1 VKSHLR
7 TESLYENSE
16 TSYVEHRVEN
26 LTAPQ
31 LLFGFRQLGRRSKAN
46 SWKTSGISVATLD
59 SEIALSDKAER
70 NLPFHEKGELFMEL
84 RDIMTRNVEV
94 VNGNASLKEAAT
106 KMKEL
111 DVGLI
116 PVCDGDRLK
125 GLLTDRDIT
134 IRATANGRDPSKTK
148 VNEVMST
155 DIAYCLED
163 QAVDEAVI
171 LMEARQIR
179 RLPILNQDKQLVG
192 IVSLADIAVHVG
204 DRDLTGETL
213 EEISEP
219 AEPKR

>member
-1 VKSHLR
+1 
-7 TESLYENSE
+7 
-16 TSYVEHRVEN
+16 
-26 LTAPQ
+26 
-31 LLFGFRQLGRRSKAN
+31 
-46 SWKTSGISVATLD
+46 
-59 SEIALSDKAER
+59 
-70 NLPFHEKGELFMEL
+70 MEL

-106 KMKEL
+106 KMKTL

-134 IRATANGRDPSKTK
+134 IRATADGRDPSKTK

>member
-1 VKSHLR
+1 
-7 TESLYENSE
+7 
-16 TSYVEHRVEN
+16 
-26 LTAPQ
+26 
-31 LLFGFRQLGRRSKAN
+31 
-46 SWKTSGISVATLD
+46 
-59 SEIALSDKAER
+59 
-70 NLPFHEKGELFMEL
+70 MEL

-106 KMKEL
+106 KMKKL

-134 IRATANGRDPSKTK
+134 IRATADGRDPSKTK

-219 AEPKR
+219 AEPRR

>member
-1 VKSHLR
+1 
-7 TESLYENSE
+7 
-16 TSYVEHRVEN
+16 
-26 LTAPQ
+26 
-31 LLFGFRQLGRRSKAN
+31 
-46 SWKTSGISVATLD
+46 
-59 SEIALSDKAER
+59 
-70 NLPFHEKGELFMEL
+70 MEL

-106 KMKEL
+106 KMKTL

-116 PVCDGDRLK
+116 PVCDGDRVK

>member
-1 VKSHLR
+1 M
-7 TESLYENSE
+7 
-16 TSYVEHRVEN
+16 
-26 LTAPQ
+26 
-31 LLFGFRQLGRRSKAN
+31 
-46 SWKTSGISVATLD
+46 
-59 SEIALSDKAER
+59 
-70 NLPFHEKGELFMEL
+70 KGDLFMEL

-106 KMKEL
+106 KMKKL

-134 IRATANGRDPSKTK
+134 IRATADGRDPSKTK

-192 IVSLADIAVHVG
+192 IVSLADIAVHVS

>member
-1 VKSHLR
+1 
-7 TESLYENSE
+7 
-16 TSYVEHRVEN
+16 
-26 LTAPQ
+26 
-31 LLFGFRQLGRRSKAN
+31 
-46 SWKTSGISVATLD
+46 
-59 SEIALSDKAER
+59 
-70 NLPFHEKGELFMEL
+70 MEL

-106 KMKEL
+106 KMKKL

-134 IRATANGRDPSKTK
+134 IRATANGCDPSKTK

>member
-1 VKSHLR
+1 
-7 TESLYENSE
+7 
-16 TSYVEHRVEN
+16 
-26 LTAPQ
+26 
-31 LLFGFRQLGRRSKAN
+31 
-46 SWKTSGISVATLD
+46 
-59 SEIALSDKAER
+59 
-70 NLPFHEKGELFMEL
+70 MEL

-106 KMKEL
+106 KMKTL

-148 VNEVMST
+148 VSEVMST

-179 RLPILNQDKQLVG
+179 RLPILNQTKQLVG